1 MPPASRAIS
10 ICQGTDCIHS
20 EGIGEDCGAC
30 RLLATGGSPSDLKL
44 AMCTTLIS
52 SITTNEEGE
61 TMPMKSPP
69 HPGRSVR
76 ENCLHPLGV
85 SVTEAAEV
93 LGVARHTLSRVLNG
107 HAAIS
112 PDMAIRLEKAGWSS
126 ADFWLSRQTAYDLAQ
141 ARKGEDRIQVERYQ
155 PLPTA

>member
-1 MPPASRAIS
+1 M
-10 ICQGTDCIHS
+10 
-20 EGIGEDCGAC
+20 
-30 RLLATGGSPSDLKL
+30 
-44 AMCTTLIS
+44 
-52 SITTNEEGE
+52 
-61 TMPMKSPP
+61 TMKNPP

-76 ENCLHPLGV
+76 ENCLEPLGL

-126 ADFWLSRQTAYDLAQ
+126 ADFWLRRQTSYDLAK
-141 ARKGEDRIQVERYQ
+141 ARRGEDEIRVERYLPQ
-155 PLPTA
+155 PTA

>member
-1 MPPASRAIS
+1 
-10 ICQGTDCIHS
+10 
-20 EGIGEDCGAC
+20 
-30 RLLATGGSPSDLKL
+30 
-44 AMCTTLIS
+44 
-52 SITTNEEGE
+52 
-61 TMPMKSPP
+61 MPMKNPP

-76 ENCLHPLGV
+76 ENCLDPLSL

-126 ADFWLSRQTAYDLAQ
+126 ADFWLSRQTAYDLSQ
-141 ARKGEDRIQVERYQ
+141 ARKGEDRIRVERVPAAAHSVGNPNRFQFQ
-155 PLPTA
+155 PMLTEPQPN